1 MRSPAQSAL
10 RFTASSPAAVVL
22 TVWPSGT
29 GELATVRAWLEG
41 AAARIVHEQPVPLK
55 TQLAELLMV
64 MALYEGEEW
73 VETNCWY
80 SEQPLPTGAPE
91 GPYAGA
97 KWKRALCFRNA
108 ASREPHCF
116 VLDTALC
123 STSLW
128 ADKYRLRAKLARES
142 GNPGNSCVH
151 LTDNQAGVLARRGA
165 AASTSGGMS
174 CDESFGFSC
183 ARALLHPAS
192 FDWINRAAEQPGLE
206 LGSPAFRAAW
216 HRYAQWLAEPT
227 ADATEE
233 GEWTWPVGF
242 DALANGGQEPQQIS

>member
-165 AASTSGGMS
+165 ASSTSGGLRRVVRLQL
-174 CDESFGFSC
+174 C
-183 ARALLHPAS
+183 ARPAAPRLVRL
-192 FDWINRAAEQPGLE
+192 DQPCRGAAGARARLPRLSRGVAPV
-206 LGSPAFRAAW
+206 RAVASG
-216 HRYAQWLAEPT
+216 T
-227 ADATEE
+227 
-233 GEWTWPVGF
+233 
-242 DALANGGQEPQQIS
+242 NGRRDGGG